1 MPDLGRSPLT
11 IRLGAIAAELGGT
24 LTGDPACEIS
34 GVAGVDEAGPS
45 DLTFLADRRYAEL
58 AVRTRAAAILVAAPE
73 PGLPCPAIL
82 VPDPL
87 AAFLTIA
94 ARFHPAVA
102 PAPGIH
108 PSAVIG
114 PGVELGTGVAIGAH
128 VVLEAGAKIG
138 DRTILDPLTYVGA
151 QAVLG
156 PECRL
161 YPAAVVREGCVL
173 GARVIVQPGAVIG
186 ADGFGFRTQG
196 GVHHKVPQLGRV
208 VIEDDVE
215 IGAGCTIDRAT
226 FGETRIGRGTKF
238 DNLVHVGHNVRIGDH
253 SLIVAQVGIG
263 GSTTLGRHVVL
274 AGQVGIVGHLTIG
287 DQVQIGAGSGVMH
300 SIPAGSKMWGAPAM
314 PVNEAKRVFAATRRG
329 PEMLKEIAAL
339 KRELAELNARLKA
352 IDAGA
357 PVDGGADPKGRS

>member
-1 MPDLGRSPLT
+1 MSDRGRPRLT
-11 IRLGAIAAELGGT
+11 IRLDELAAALNGT
-24 LTGDPACEIS
+24 LAGDPAREIQ
-34 GVAGVDEAGPS
+34 GVAGVDDAGPT
-45 DLTFLADRRYAEL
+45 DLTFLADRRYAEN
-58 AVRTRAAAILVAAPE
+58 AARTRAGAILIAAPE
-73 PGLPCPAIL
+73 PGLPCPTIA

-87 AAFLTIA
+87 AAFLTVA
-94 ARFHPAVA
+94 ARFHPGTA
-102 PAPGIH
+102 PAPGVH
-108 PSAVIG
+108 PSAVLG
-114 PGVELGTGVAIGAH
+114 PGVELGAEVAIGAA

-138 DRTILDPLTYVGA
+138 DRSVIGPLAYVGSH
-151 QAVLG
+151 AVLG
-156 PECRL
+156 ADCRL

-186 ADGFGFRTQG
+186 ADGFGFRTQD

-263 GSTTLGRHVVL
+263 GSTTVGRHVVL
-274 AGQVGIVGHLTIG
+274 AGQVGLIGHLTIG

-300 SIPAGSKMWGAPAM
+300 SIPAGTKMWGSPAM
-314 PVNEAKRVFAATRRG
+314 PVNEAKRVFAATRRT

-339 KRELAELNARLKA
+339 KRQLAELGARLA
-352 IDAGA
+352 ALEVGA
-357 PVDGGADPKGRS
+357 PVDGQADPKGRS